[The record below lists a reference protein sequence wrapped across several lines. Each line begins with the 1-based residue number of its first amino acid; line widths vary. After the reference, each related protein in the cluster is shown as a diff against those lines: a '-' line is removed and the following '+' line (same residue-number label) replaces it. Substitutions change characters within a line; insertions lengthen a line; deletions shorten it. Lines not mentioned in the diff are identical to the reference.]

1 MTLIGLVDGRFR
13 IEQRCASGGMG
24 SVYRARD
31 LSTGARVALKV
42 NGDPASQGRFDRE
55 AEVLARLE
63 HPGIVRYIAH
73 GANSGLSYLVMEW
86 LDGET
91 LRERLIRTGLTARQS
106 VAMAI
111 HVCEA
116 LAAAHRHGVVH
127 RDVKPSN
134 LLFTGDGVES
144 VKLIDFGIVRVTG
157 QAERLTA
164 SGASIGTPGYMAPEQ
179 VRSHREVELRADVF
193 ALGCVLY
200 ECLTG
205 RRAFPGADVKTVT
218 LKIVLAQPASMR
230 SVRSD
235 LPAALEE
242 VVHAM
247 LAKDAWDRPSAEE
260 VARRL
265 ASIERLPDTRPPR
278 STSED
283 GPTVTIADNRPP
295 SAVAQRGAV
304 AAPRRDSV
312 SLVIVAPIDDESG
325 TAPLDLT
332 PFAALGERHGGR
344 VETLADRSL
353 LVTFVGPDGT
363 EMSIRAASFALEL
376 RKSCDQAVITLAS
389 ALDEGAGESSIEL
402 AIERGLRILDGAL
415 DELMAPDA
423 GAGEAIV
430 HVDETAA
437 RLLRDRFEIEASLSG
452 YHLLSR
458 RRD

>member
-42 NGDPASQGRFDRE
+42 NSDPSSQGRFDRE

-63 HPGIVRYIAH
+63 HPGIVRYVAH
-73 GANSGLSYLVMEW
+73 GASSGLSYLVMEW

-91 LRERLIRTGLTARQS
+91 LRERLARTGLTARQS
-106 VAMAI
+106 VAMTI

-134 LLFTGDGVES
+134 LLFTGEDVDT

-157 QAERLTA
+157 EAERLTA

-179 VRSHREVELRADVF
+179 VRSHREVESRADVF

-205 RRAFPGADVKTVT
+205 RRAFPGTDVKTVT
-218 LKIVLAQPASMR
+218 LKIVLAQPAMVR
-230 SVRSD
+230 AVRSD

-247 LAKDAWDRPSAEE
+247 LAKDAWDRPNAED

-265 ASIERLPDTRPPR
+265 ASIDRLPDTRAPR
-278 STSED
+278 SNIEEAATM
-283 GPTVTIADNRPP
+283 TTADKRSQNAAADKTP
-295 SAVAQRGAV
+295 V
-304 AAPRRDSV
+304 AARRRNSV
-312 SLVIVAPIDDESG
+312 SLVIVAPIDDENG
-325 TAPLDLT
+325 AVPDLT

-353 LVTFVGPDGT
+353 LVTFAGTDGT
-363 EMSIRAASFALEL
+363 ETSISAATFALEL
-376 RKSCDQAVITLAS
+376 RKSCDQALITLSS
-389 ALDEGAGESSIEL
+389 ALDEGADESSIDL

-415 DELMAPDA
+415 DALMAPDA
-423 GAGEAIV
+423 GAGESV
-430 HVDETAA
+430 VYVDETAA
-437 RLLRDRFEIEASLSG
+437 RLLRNRFEIESSLSG
-452 YHLLSR
+452 HHLLPPRS
-458 RRD
+458 D